1 MPMRTKAAVVE
12 EPAGPFDIV
21 ELEIGPL
28 RAHEVLVR
36 IVGVGIC
43 HTDVAARDQH
53 IPMPLPAVL
62 GHEGA
67 GVVEEVGSAVSRVRP
82 GDTVVLTWTC
92 CGTCDACRAG
102 QYTYCEHF
110 FRYNLANGSRPD
122 GSATL
127 HRDGEVVH
135 GHFFAQSSFAHHALA
150 PEGSVVP
157 VHVDMPAESLAPLGC
172 GVVTGAGTV
181 MNDLRPRPGDSLAV
195 FGTGTVG
202 FSAILA
208 AVVCG
213 CTTIIAV
220 ARRAERLAVAQRFG
234 ATHTVNVTEVD
245 PVEAIRDITAGG
257 VDFSLEC
264 VGEPAVLRQSVDV
277 LRRRGV
283 CALLGAVAP
292 GTPVTLDMDLLM
304 NGRSVRG
311 IIEGNAV
318 PDLFIP
324 RLLELHAQGRF
335 PYTEF
340 IRTYDFD
347 DINEAVDDMEHGRV
361 IKPVLRP

>member
-1 MPMRTKAAVVE
+1 MRTRAAVVE
-12 EPAGPFDIV
+12 GASAPFDIV
-21 ELEIGPL
+21 DVELGPM
-28 RAHEVLVR
+28 REHEVLVR

-43 HTDVAARDQH
+43 HTDLAARDQH

-67 GVVEEVGSAVSRVRP
+67 GVVEEVGSAVTRVRP

-92 CGTCDACRAG
+92 CGTCAACRAG
-102 QYTYCEHF
+102 QYTYCEDF
-110 FRYNLANGSRPD
+110 FRDNLANGSRPD
-122 GSATL
+122 GSATI

-157 VHVDMPAESLAPLGC
+157 VQTDMPIESLAPLGC
-172 GVVTGAGTV
+172 GVMTGAGAV
-181 MNDLRPRPGDSLAV
+181 MNDLRPRPGDSVAV
-195 FGTGTVG
+195 FGIGTVG
-202 FSAILA
+202 LSAILA

-213 CTTIIAV
+213 CTTVIAV
-220 ARRAERLAVAQRFG
+220 ARRAERLEVARRMG
-234 ATHTVNVTEVD
+234 ATHTVNATETD

-264 VGEPAVLRQSVDV
+264 VGKPAVLRQSVDV

-283 CALLGAVAP
+283 CGLLGAVAP
-292 GTPVTLDMDLLM
+292 GTEVTLDMDLLM
-304 NGRSVRG
+304 NGRDVRG

-318 PDLFIP
+318 PDLFLP

-335 PYTEF
+335 PYTDL
-340 IRTYDFD
+340 ISTYDFD
-347 DINEAVDDMEHGRV
+347 DINQAVEDMEQGRV